1 MRLQMRG
8 SEQQSPL
15 CGTSTHLSF
24 VALYEL
30 MDLPNRPAD
39 ELLSAP
45 MGGVQLMSIYGLSEL
60 MCDIVQVHLRRAV
73 PLSQGCPLVPPQRRR
88 LPLLQQCT
96 INQKTR
102 QILSHWQ
109 IQPSCP
115 GSQLQQRQTQQSIMK
130 VQHSAQI

>member
-1 MRLQMRG
+1 MRAL
-8 SEQQSPL
+8 EQQSPL
-15 CGTSTHLSF
+15 CGISTHLSF

-60 MCDIVQVHLRRAV
+60 MFDIVQVHLRRAV
-73 PLSQGCPLVPPQRRR
+73 PLSQGCPLVRRT
-88 LPLLQQCT
+88 LELQQCT
-96 INQKTR
+96 INQKTQ

-115 GSQLQQRQTQQSIMK
+115 GSQLQQCQTQQSIMK